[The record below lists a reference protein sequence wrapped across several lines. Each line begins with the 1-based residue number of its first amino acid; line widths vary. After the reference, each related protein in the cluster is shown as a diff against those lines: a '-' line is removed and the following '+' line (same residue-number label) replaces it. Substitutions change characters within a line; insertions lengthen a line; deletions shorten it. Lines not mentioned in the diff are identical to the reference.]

1 MATKKVMATRT
12 KPRSSLVAAGRGA
25 SAMAT
30 KTKPRSSLVAA
41 GRGASAMATRTKG
54 PVNSL
59 STERLSKPMQSMD
72 VKKNLKP
79 KRPTVSQKAAKM
91 IGKNL
96 KGMGYAGT
104 ALALG
109 QAALNG
115 IRSLEEGKKSGTPNS
130 FSPKGRTKK

>member
-12 KPRSSLVAAGRGA
+12 KPSSKKGV
-25 SAMAT
+25 
-30 KTKPRSSLVAA
+30 P
-41 GRGASAMATRTKG
+41 MATRTKG